1 MTELYSLFTSIL
13 ITFPTCLFSSSYLQ
27 LFQSTLKVKGIVNN
41 APGILSVMLE
51 LISSLINEE
60 STMKNSERQPDG
72 QEQQNNFFLWDA
84 QIEAKSSFNNF
95 QTDEKLERVFL
106 VVDLLA
112 QILEND
118 LAMFIVRNSNK
129 LFTRLDS
136 KRRPLICSVIWQDN
150 ESVIL
155 INETIKKVI
164 SIFVKITC
172 DDHPKPHVE
181 VISRLLNLI
190 SQVTNLYE
198 YPDVNFEYPNYKQR
212 TMDLVQVIQKSIED
226 SYYCEEFYLR
236 AMLNIKSPLIRMLL
250 ANTLLQKIN
259 NTPQT
264 ISLKVPFDCISNK
277 QFKKFT
283 QKPFIKSRNKS
294 PKINPKHSKRYQVTS
309 GGYLKLL
316 QIYTEAFIEFYA
328 IKEAST
334 DPKPQEE
341 MIKQEN
347 ACDQTFDF
355 QSFEKKLKEVDL
367 QEKVKLRDS
376 DTSFKKLVH
385 LKMSLERCEFY
396 RTETKYFFLL
406 AKLIPVCQQKFAGW
420 FDDWNIQQNSS

>member
-1 MTELYSLFTSIL
+1 M
-13 ITFPTCLFSSSYLQ
+13 
-27 LFQSTLKVKGIVNN
+27 NN
-41 APGILSVMLE
+41 APGILNVMLE

-60 STMKNSERQPDG
+60 RSIKNSERQSDG

-95 QTDEKLERVFL
+95 QTDEKLERIFL
-106 VVDLLA
+106 VVDLLL

-136 KRRPLICSVIWQDN
+136 KKQRPLICSVIWQDN

-164 SIFVKITC
+164 SIFFKITC
-172 DDHPKPHVE
+172 DNHPKPHVE

-190 SQVTNLYE
+190 CHVTNLYE
-198 YPDVNFEYPNYKQR
+198 YPDETFEYPNYKQR

-250 ANTLLQKIN
+250 ANSLLQKIN

-264 ISLKVPFDCISNK
+264 ISLKVSFDCISNR
-277 QFKKFT
+277 QFTKFT
-283 QKPFIKSRNKS
+283 QKPCNKSRDKC
-294 PKINPKHSKRYQVTS
+294 PKNSKRYQVTS

-328 IKEAST
+328 IREAST

-347 ACDQTFDF
+347 ANASDQTFDF
-355 QSFEKKLKEVDL
+355 RRLGKKLKEVDL

-385 LKMSLERCEFY
+385 VKMSLERCAFY
-396 RTETKYFFLL
+396 RTEIKYFFLL
-406 AKLIPVCQQKFAGW
+406 AKLIPICQQKFAGS
-420 FDDWNIQQNSS
+420 FDDWNI

>member
-1 MTELYSLFTSIL
+1 M
-13 ITFPTCLFSSSYLQ
+13 
-27 LFQSTLKVKGIVNN
+27 NN
-41 APGILSVMLE
+41 APGILNVMLE

-95 QTDEKLERVFL
+95 QTDEKLERIFL
-106 VVDLLA
+106 VVDLLV

-129 LFTRLDS
+129 LFTCLNS
-136 KRRPLICSVIWQDN
+136 KKRRPLICSVLWQDN

-190 SQVTNLYE
+190 SHVTNLYE
-198 YPDVNFEYPNYKQR
+198 YPDETFEYPNYKQR

-250 ANTLLQKIN
+250 ANALLQKIN

-277 QFKKFT
+277 QFKKFK
-283 QKPFIKSRNKS
+283 QKPFIKSSDKCLKIS
-294 PKINPKHSKRYQVTS
+294 PQNSKRYQVTS

-316 QIYTEAFIEFYA
+316 QIYTESFIEFYA
-328 IKEAST
+328 IKEASA

-341 MIKQEN
+341 MIKQED
-347 ACDQTFDF
+347 AGDQTFDF
-355 QSFEKKLKEVDL
+355 RRLGKKLKEVDL

-396 RTETKYFFLL
+396 RTEIKYVFLL
-406 AKLIPVCQQKFAGW
+406 AKLIPVCQQKFAGS